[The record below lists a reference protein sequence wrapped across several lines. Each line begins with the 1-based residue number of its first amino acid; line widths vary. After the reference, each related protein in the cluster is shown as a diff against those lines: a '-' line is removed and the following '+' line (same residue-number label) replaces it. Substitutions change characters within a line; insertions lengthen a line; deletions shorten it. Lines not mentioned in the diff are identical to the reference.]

1 MTRFSTFVTLAAG
14 LAAALGAPLRAA
26 ESDAKALA
34 VKARAV
40 LKQHCSRC
48 HHGEGSDGGDFDV
61 LKDRTLSAARDG
73 EKPYVVAG
81 KPGESYLFQRV
92 EKGSMPPRS
101 VSARPSDDDT
111 AALRQWIEAG
121 APSFPEEAGG
131 RPHVSQK
138 VVLAAVRDHLR
149 KADADVRPFLRY
161 FSLSHLH
168 NNPKVAEAEL
178 RTHRAA
184 LSKALNSL
192 SWKPRIVLPRAVD
205 RDQAVFAL
213 DVRELDW
220 DKRDLWNEVL
230 KGYPYGLRYDTQ
242 SDRELQDLDAEVSRL
257 AGSEIPVVRADW
269 FVATATRPPLY
280 HTLLELPKTAG
291 ELETL
296 LRVDVAQNFLRDR
309 VERAGFR
316 ASGVSGQNRLVER
329 HEAAHGA
336 YWKSYDFKPGNPK
349 ADLAQLPLGP
359 AFRDNPFANL
369 AFIHD
374 GGEIIFNLPNGLQG
388 YLLVDGKDNRIDQG
402 PEEVVNDSLKTSG
415 TPAIVNGLS
424 CMACHSHGIRPFKDV
439 IRDGHGLFGDA
450 RRKVEKLFPKV
461 EDMDVRVRED
471 SDRFLATL
479 EKATA
484 SFVRVDEDKNK
495 DVREF
500 PEAVGE
506 VARRYRLTDL
516 DLAAV
521 AAELDFAKPEELR
534 AAIERNPKLQGMGLR
549 TLLQENGVVKRQDWE
564 AVQARSQFQR
574 VAVELGK
581 GSPII
586 VLR

>member
-1 MTRFSTFVTLAAG
+1 
-14 LAAALGAPLRAA
+14 
-26 ESDAKALA
+26 
-34 VKARAV
+34 
-40 LKQHCSRC
+40 
-48 HHGEGSDGGDFDV
+48 
-61 LKDRTLSAARDG
+61 
-73 EKPYVVAG
+73 
-81 KPGESYLFQRV
+81 
-92 EKGSMPPRS
+92 
-101 VSARPSDDDT
+101 
-111 AALRQWIEAG
+111 
-121 APSFPEEAGG
+121 
-131 RPHVSQK
+131 
-138 VVLAAVRDHLR
+138 
-149 KADADVRPFLRY
+149 
-161 FSLSHLH
+161 
-168 NNPKVAEAEL
+168 
-178 RTHRAA
+178 
-184 LSKALNSL
+184 
-192 SWKPRIVLPRAVD
+192 
-205 RDQAVFAL
+205 
-213 DVRELDW
+213 
-220 DKRDLWNEVL
+220 
-230 KGYPYGLRYDTQ
+230 
-242 SDRELQDLDAEVSRL
+242 
-257 AGSEIPVVRADW
+257 
-269 FVATATRPPLY
+269 
-280 HTLLELPKTAG
+280 
-291 ELETL
+291 
-296 LRVDVAQNFLRDR
+296 
-309 VERAGFR
+309 
-316 ASGVSGQNRLVER
+316 
-329 HEAAHGA
+329 
-336 YWKSYDFKPGNPK
+336 
-349 ADLAQLPLGP
+349 
-359 AFRDNPFANL
+359 
-369 AFIHD
+369 
-374 GGEIIFNLPNGLQG
+374 LQG

-471 SDRFLATL
+471 SDRFLAAL